1 VANHRTRIMERLGV
15 HDVAGLTRY
24 AIAQGLVDPEL

>member
-1 VANHRTRIMERLGV
+1 LNKLNI

-24 AIAQGLVDPEL
+24 AISKRMVVTGQAAAAAA

>member
-1 VANHRTRIMERLGV
+1 MNKLHI

-24 AIAQGLVDPEL
+24 AISKGIVEGAAPMVA

>member
-1 VANHRTRIMERLGV
+1 MNKLNV

-24 AIAQGLVDPEL
+24 AISKGIIERNVVHPLG